1 MSARRADAA
10 APWFVLPYGAAKGLK
25 GTLKATCR
33 ILAFGAWR
41 HSAQLRRGTVTRF
54 TRNKM
59 NYLLDRMH
67 ECLVCT
73 HPAPLPT
80 MVCNPSRL
88 CGREMLRIE
97 AHRGHETPEWGSGTM
112 HSRQAQG

>member
-41 HSAQLRRGTVTRF
+41 HSAEGVVTRF
-54 TRNKM
+54 TGITFQSTCM
-59 NYLLDRMH
+59 NALS
-67 ECLVCT
+67 V
-73 HPAPLPT
+73 PT
-80 MVCNPSRL
+80 RHRFRHWCAILRGYVD
-88 CGREMLRIE
+88 EKMLRIE
-97 AHRGHETPEWGSGTM
+97 AHRGHETPEWSPERCT
-112 HSRQAQG
+112 AAKQG